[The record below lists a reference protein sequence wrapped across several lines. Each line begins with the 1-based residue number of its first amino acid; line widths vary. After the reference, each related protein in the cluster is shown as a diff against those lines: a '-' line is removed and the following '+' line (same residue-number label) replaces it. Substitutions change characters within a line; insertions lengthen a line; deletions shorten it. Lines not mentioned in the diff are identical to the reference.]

1 MTTFPAPAGRPSS
14 EEAGG
19 RIASLF
25 DAHGRMILGLC
36 RFLLRDADE
45 ADDATQQTF
54 LSAYRSLLSGT
65 EPRNPAQ
72 WLAEIA
78 RNECRGRI
86 AARMREPLPL
96 APTVEA
102 SGHDPADAADQTEL
116 IDELKAAI
124 AELPERQREAV
135 ILRDFY
141 GLSYREVATAM
152 TVSVPVVESLLFRA
166 RRRIDRRLGTLPRL
180 AQGALAVPLAL
191 RDELARVI
199 PGFDAAAASLGIT
212 GGGAAATGVVA
223 KLAAMP
229 ASAKVASATTV
240 AAVAVGGA
248 AVTPQVVDRE
258 PKPAKPAQIVTT
270 PASKGSAQRTGSGSP
285 IAEARQNGLWDN
297 RGRKRAKVG
306 SQRTGTAD
314 RKAATDLDQPS
325 TQSESSEAPEAE
337 TEAPAAETEAAEEP
351 EVELEEERPTAVSP
365 STRGSQRVERETE
378 SEPRETESKPETED
392 EPEQKEE
399 SEPNEDGARSRP

>member
-1 MTTFPAPAGRPSS
+1 MTTFPAPAGRPST

-19 RIASLF
+19 RIAALF
-25 DAHGRMILGLC
+25 DSHGRMILGLS

-96 APTVEA
+96 AATVEA
-102 SGHDPADAADQTEL
+102 TGHDPADAADQIEL

-124 AELPERQREAV
+124 AELPDRQREAV
-135 ILRDFY
+135 VLRDFY

-166 RRRIDRRLGTLPRL
+166 RRRLDRRLGTLPRL

-191 RDELARVI
+191 RDELARAI

-229 ASAKVASATTV
+229 ATAKVASATTV

-248 AVTPQVVDRE
+248 AVTPQVIDRQ
-258 PKPAKPAQIVTT
+258 PKPAKPAPTVTS
-270 PASKGSAQRTGSGSP
+270 PAAPAPPPARSGSP
-285 IAEARQNGLWDN
+285 IAQPRQDGVWDN
-297 RGRKRAKVG
+297 RGRKRAKAG
-306 SQRTGTAD
+306 SQFAGSGSAQ
-314 RKAATDLDQPS
+314 RKAAPESEEPS
-325 TQSESSEAPEAE
+325 TEGESSEAPEAE
-337 TEAPAAETEAAEEP
+337 TEAPAAETEAP
-351 EVELEEERPTAVSP
+351 DKEVEVEKEGPAAATP
-365 STRGSQRVERETE
+365 STPSPPRVERATE
-378 SEPRETESKPETED
+378 SEPPETEA
-392 EPEQKEE
+392 E
-399 SEPNEDGARSRP
+399 SEPAEDEG

>member
-1 MTTFPAPAGRPSS
+1 MSVIPAPAGRPSS

-19 RIASLF
+19 RIAALF

-102 SGHDPADAADQTEL
+102 SGHDPAETADQTEL

-166 RRRIDRRLGTLPRL
+166 RRRLDRRLGPLPRL

-191 RDELARVI
+191 REDLARVI
-199 PGFDAAAASLGIT
+199 PGFDAAAAGLGIT
-212 GGGAAATGVVA
+212 GGGAAAGVVA
-223 KLAAMP
+223 KLAALP
-229 ASAKVASATTV
+229 ATAKVASATTV

-248 AVTPQVVDRE
+248 TVTPQVIDRE
-258 PKPAKPAQIVTT
+258 PTKPATTVRSEST
-270 PASKGSAQRTGSGSP
+270 PAALTRTRSASSGSA
-285 IAEARQNGLWDN
+285 IAEARQVWDD
-297 RGRKRAKVG
+297 RGRKRAKAG
-306 SQRTGTAD
+306 QRAAAPAARGGAPEHEPPGTE
-314 RKAATDLDQPS
+314 
-325 TQSESSEAPEAE
+325 SESSEAPEAE
-337 TEAPAAETEAAEEP
+337 TEATEAETETAEQ
-351 EVELEEERPTAVSP
+351 EVEVEEERPAAAVTP
-365 STRGSQRVERETE
+365 SARTPQRVERESEPGE
-378 SEPRETESKPETED
+378 SEA
-392 EPEQKEE
+392 E
-399 SEPNEDGARSRP
+399 SESEKDEGSE

>member
-1 MTTFPAPAGRPSS
+1 MTTIPAPAGRPSS

-19 RIASLF
+19 RIAALF

-135 ILRDFY
+135 VLRDFY

-166 RRRIDRRLGTLPRL
+166 RRRLDRRLGTLPRL
-180 AQGALAVPLAL
+180 AQGALAIPLAL
-191 RDELARVI
+191 RDELARAI

-229 ASAKVASATTV
+229 ATAKVASATTV

-248 AVTPQVVDRE
+248 AVTPQVIDRQST
-258 PKPAKPAQIVTT
+258 PAKPTPTVTS
-270 PASKGSAQRTGSGSP
+270 PAAPAPTGSAPRTSSGSP
-285 IAEARQNGLWDN
+285 IAEARQKWDN
-297 RGRKRAKVG
+297 RGRKRATVG
-306 SQRTGTAD
+306 AQR
-314 RKAATDLDQPS
+314 AAASRSAEPRGARQLDQPS
-325 TQSESSEAPEAE
+325 TESESSEAPEVENEAPEAE
-337 TEAPAAETEAAEEP
+337 TEAPEQ
-351 EVELEEERPTAVSP
+351 EVEVEEERPAAAVTP
-365 STRGSQRVERETE
+365 STPSPPRVQRETE
-378 SEPRETESKPETED
+378 SEPPETEA
-392 EPEQKEE
+392 E
-399 SEPNEDGARSRP
+399 SEPAEDEGSD

>member
-1 MTTFPAPAGRPSS
+1 MSVIPAPAGRPSS

-19 RIASLF
+19 RIAALF

-102 SGHDPADAADQTEL
+102 SGHDPAETADQTEL

-166 RRRIDRRLGTLPRL
+166 RRRLDRRLGTLPRL

-191 RDELARVI
+191 REDLARAI

-212 GGGAAATGVVA
+212 GGGAAAGVVA

-229 ASAKVASATTV
+229 ATAKVASATTV

-248 AVTPQVVDRE
+248 TVTPQMIDRQ
-258 PKPAKPAQIVTT
+258 PTKPAATTRSPAESAPEAPT
-270 PASKGSAQRTGSGSP
+270 PTRSASQV
-285 IAEARQNGLWDN
+285 WDN
-297 RGRKRAKVG
+297 RGRTRAKVG
-306 SQRTGTAD
+306 SQG
-314 RKAATDLDQPS
+314 AASGSAERNAAPELEEPS
-325 TQSESSEAPEAE
+325 TESESSDAPEAE
-337 TEAPAAETEAAEEP
+337 TEAPAAEREAPEQ
-351 EVELEEERPTAVSP
+351 EVEVEEEHPAAAVTP
-365 STRGSQRVERETE
+365 STLGPQRVQ
-378 SEPRETESKPETED
+378 RETESKPRETEA
-392 EPEQKEE
+392 E
-399 SEPNEDGARSRP
+399 SESAEDEGSD